1 MASDA
6 LERFG
11 AKFETRLA
19 EVMSEDFQ
27 AKALE
32 VPALGGIERFQQHLL
47 HSPDRRERPGERLT
61 A

>member
-1 MASDA
+1 MACDA

-11 AKFETRLA
+11 AKFERRLA
-19 EVMSEDFQ
+19 DVMRQYFQ

-47 HSPDRRERPGERLT
+47 HSPDRRERPGERL
-61 A
+61 AS